1 MSEVQP
7 HKVMIVGGGAGGL
20 ELAAKLGRKFGPEHV
35 VLVDRSGGHIW
46 KPSLH
51 EVAAGTLDIHREAL
65 SYFMLAKDCGF
76 TFILGELDGVD
87 RGGRTIHL
95 KPVFTD
101 LDEEIF
107 PARTLHYDT
116 LVLAIGSTSNFF
128 GTPGAEEY
136 AIALDSTQEAERFR
150 LHLLHELVAANR
162 RKASQAG
169 QVLNIGIVGGGA
181 TGVELAA
188 ELLESFK
195 DLVFYGLN
203 LDPRHDVH
211 ITLLEGADRIL
222 SALPPKMSA
231 AAHELLA
238 SRGISVRTSV
248 RVAEV
253 QRDALIDS
261 NGHRYPVDVCVWA
274 AGIQAPPLLKELGL
288 EANRLNQ
295 LVVDAGLRTADP
307 CIYAMGDCAQ
317 APWIGEDRPLPARAQ
332 VAHQQASFLLA
343 TLEQRIA
350 GKGLAKD
357 EARSG
362 QAGQEDMQVGR
373 GSLGGQSGEAGAG
386 RPRPGRRFHFKDY
399 GSLVSVG
406 HNRGIGSLMGV
417 LSGKN
422 WFVEGLLARLMYMS
436 LHLMHHL
443 AVLGPMRTATLAMG
457 RLLMKRGAPRVK
469 LH

>member
-1 MSEVQP
+1 MSEAQP
-7 HKVMIVGGGAGGL
+7 HKVVIVGGGAGGL

-76 TFILGELDGVD
+76 TFVLGELESVD
-87 RGGRTIHL
+87 RDGKTIQL

-101 LDEEIF
+101 LNEEIF
-107 PARTLHYDT
+107 PARSLHYDT
-116 LVLAIGSTSNFF
+116 LVLAVGSTSNFF
-128 GTPGAEEY
+128 GTPGAEEF
-136 AIALDSTQEAERFR
+136 AIALDSTPEAERFR
-150 LHLLHELVAANR
+150 LHLLHELVKTNR
-162 RKASQAG
+162 RKDTDAPR
-169 QVLNIGIVGGGA
+169 VLNIGIVGGGA

-195 DLVFYGLN
+195 NLVFYGLD
-203 LDPRHDVH
+203 LDRHDVH

-231 AAHELLA
+231 AAQELLV
-238 SRGISVRTSV
+238 SRGIAVRTSV
-248 RVAEV
+248 KVAEV
-253 QRDALIDS
+253 QKDALIDS
-261 NGHRYPVDVCVWA
+261 EGRRYPVDLCVWA

-288 EANRLNQ
+288 AVNRLNQ
-295 LVVDAGLRTADP
+295 IVVDEGLRTADP
-307 CIYAMGDCAQ
+307 CVYAMGDCAQ
-317 APWIGEDRPLPARAQ
+317 APWLGEDRPVPARAQ

-343 TLEQRIA
+343 TLAQRIGGSEETGSA
-350 GKGLAKD
+350 QVDNGLA
-357 EARSG
+357 AR
-362 QAGQEDMQVGR
+362 Q
-373 GSLGGQSGEAGAG
+373 GA
-386 RPRPGRRFHFKDY
+386 RRRFHFKDY

-406 HNRGIGSLMGV
+406 HSRGVGSLMGV

-422 WFVEGLLARLMYMS
+422 WFVEGMLARLMYMS
-436 LHLMHHL
+436 LHIMHHL
-443 AVLGPMRTATLAMG
+443 AVLGAMRTATLAVG
-457 RLLMKRGAPRVK
+457 RLLMKRSAPRVK